1 MLIATT
7 LVADQ
12 TSGTDFAAAC
22 DAAWSA
28 ACAPVAP
35 AHGIEPCG
43 FVATASAFLLAE
55 GVDLAGLGAAERAAL
70 VLARAALLMRDVA
83 GARRAYVAAHAGEFC
98 DENAGAKFVA
108 AWCGQWDVAA
118 LVAAAGAPRAAF
130 LRIVRRAPVTPAAA
144 PAPFWWQ
151 FTREEAALTAAE
163 PLAVVRQWYA
173 EEAPFWAA
181 GDAFFVQEGA
191 SAMRVC
197 EWLARHRGAPLP
209 PLIVDGVGHFWA
221 AQWRMAPP
229 TVAVNIFDSLPGR
242 GAEPD
247 DVTAAFA
254 AALAAAAAPL
264 ATAGEEGVGSDGG
277 RVTAGGRP
285 ASQRGKEE
293 SLV

>member
-1 MLIATT
+1 MLLTAT

-12 TSGTDFAAAC
+12 THGTDFAAAC
-22 DAAWSA
+22 GAGGAA

-43 FVATASAFLLAE
+43 FLATASAFLLAE
-55 GVDLAGLGAAERAAL
+55 GVDLAHLGAPERAAL
-70 VLARAALLMRDVA
+70 VLARAAQLMRDVA
-83 GARRAYVAAHAGEFC
+83 SARRAYVAAHAGEFC
-98 DENAGAKFVA
+98 DEKAGDNFVA

-118 LVAAAGAPRAAF
+118 LVASAGAPRAAF
-130 LRIVRRAPVTPAAA
+130 LRIVRRAPAAPAAA
-144 PAPFWWQ
+144 PAPWWQ
-151 FTREEAALTAAE
+151 FTKQEEAQTAAE
-163 PLAVVRQWYA
+163 PLAVVRRWFA

-191 SAMRVC
+191 SMMRVC

-221 AQWRMAPP
+221 AQWRAERDHGGGGAPA
-229 TVAVNIFDSLPGR
+229 VAAHIFDSLPGR

-254 AALAAAAAPL
+254 AALAAALVAAE
-264 ATAGEEGVGSDGG
+264 AGGGVGSEGSG
-277 RVTAGGRP
+277 VTA
-285 ASQRGKEE
+285 
-293 SLV
+293 